1 MIRFVKGNL
10 AMVGENEAVIDSQG
24 IGYAISVP
32 YSVLEQLPAIGQ
44 EVLLYT
50 YLNVREDA
58 MQLFGFLSV
67 DDLKLFRLL
76 ITVNGVGPKAALGM
90 MGAMTTYEIRCAV
103 LSGDTKAISRA
114 PGIGPKTAGKIILE
128 LKDKFDAVELLADD
142 FALEQQKA
150 DSDAQQ
156 TGVVQDAVEALTVLG
171 YPRTD
176 ALRAVRMVGLS
187 EEMTVE
193 ELLKQS
199 LRNL

>member
-1 MIRFVKGNL
+1 MIRFVKGIL

-24 IGYAISVP
+24 IGYAVSVP
-32 YSVLEQLPAIGQ
+32 YSVLEELPPIGQ
-44 EVLLYT
+44 EILLYT

-67 DDLKLFRLL
+67 DDLRLFRLL

-90 MGAMTTYEIRCAV
+90 MGAMSTYEIRCAV
-103 LSGDTKAISRA
+103 LSGDAKAISRA

-128 LKDKFDAVELLADD
+128 LKDKFDAAELLEDT
-142 FALEQQKA
+142 FAAKQPAAASDTLQK
-150 DSDAQQ
+150 
-156 TGVVQDAVEALTVLG
+156 GVVQDAVEALTVLG

-176 ALRAVRMVGLS
+176 AVRAVKLVELS

-199 LRNL
+199 LKNL